1 MRITTAYILNDLN
14 DSQKK
19 AVMITEGPVLIIAGP
34 GTGKTLTIV
43 RRIAYLIHKGVNPEN
58 ILAVTFT
65 NRAAREMRERTDNLL
80 GEEAGRVFIGT
91 FHLLGLKIIKE
102 VFVNNFVIYSKEEQM
117 NLIKKLF
124 KDSDTR
130 KVLQEKGINSYEMIA
145 EKISRIKSCMEDVC
159 DESIKRIYEKYQTAL
174 TEHDALD
181 FDDLILKPIE
191 ILKQSEVS
199 EKYRDTFRYIMVDEY
214 QDINP
219 SQYKLLTLLSHRK
232 GNICAIG
239 DSDQAIYAFRGA
251 DVSNFLNFEKDFI
264 DAKRITLNENYRST
278 GMLLNTSQTLI
289 KNNHKRIDK
298 ELSPIRE
305 KGMPVNVISVPDEK
319 LEGEIIIKEI
329 EERMGGTSHYQLY
342 TGGFHK
348 GDSVHHAE
356 SYRFSD
362 FAVIYRTNAQSK
374 ALEDSFTASGIPY
387 QVIGN
392 KYLLRK
398 KELMNILA
406 FLKVIINPMDDFSH
420 HRVLAL
426 SKEILNKG
434 TIEKFRGLKNLLPIH
449 ELLKVVWEESGIKEY
464 CSEESY
470 VFIEELLTPYRHM
483 DSKEALDTFMNEISL
498 FTPVDV
504 FNSGADAVTLMTLH
518 MAKGLEF
525 KVVFIAGVEEGL
537 IPYRIKKDDIDI
549 EEERRL
555 FYVGITRAM
564 DELFLIYTRNRF
576 LYGQRLTQ
584 SPSPFLSEIPE
595 EFIRYIVIP
604 DRTKKPKDPQ
614 IGLF

>member
-1 MRITTAYILNDLN
+1 MQLTESLILNDLN

-19 AVMITEGPVLIIAGP
+19 SVMTTEGPVLIIAGP

-43 RRIAYLIHKGVNPEN
+43 RRIAYLIHKGINPEN

-65 NRAAREMRERTDNLL
+65 NRAAREMRERTEYLL
-80 GEEAGRVFIGT
+80 GKDADKLFIGT

-102 VFVNNFVIYSKEEQM
+102 AYLHSFVIFNREEQM
-117 NLIKKLF
+117 HLIRKLF

-130 KVLQEKGINSYEMIA
+130 KDLQGRQRNPYELIA
-145 EKISRIKSCMEDVC
+145 EKISKIKSCEEDVD
-159 DESIKRIYEKYQTAL
+159 DEIKTIYEEYQAAL

-191 ILKQSEVS
+191 ILRKSEML

-219 SQYKLLTLLSHRK
+219 AQYTLLKLLSHRK

-251 DVSNFLNFEKDFI
+251 DISNFLNFENDFKD
-264 DAKRITLNENYRST
+264 AERITLTEHYRST
-278 GMLLNTSQTLI
+278 GILLNASQNLI
-289 KNNHKRIDK
+289 KNNWKRIDK
-298 ELSPIRE
+298 ELKPIRE
-305 KGMPVNVISVPDEK
+305 IGMHVNVISVPDEK

-342 TGGFHK
+342 KGGFYK
-348 GDSVHHAE
+348 GDSVSLVK

-362 FAVIYRTNAQSK
+362 FAVIYRTNAQAK
-374 ALEDSFTASGIPY
+374 ALEDAFTASGIPY

-392 KYLLRK
+392 KYLLRR
-398 KELMNILA
+398 KEFMNILA
-406 FLKVIINPMDDFSH
+406 FLKVIIIPMDDFSH
-420 HRVLAL
+420 HRVLSL
-426 SKEILNKG
+426 SKEILNKA
-434 TIEKFRGLKNLLPIH
+434 TIEKFRGLKNTLPIH

-464 CSEESY
+464 CSEESF
-470 VFIEELLTPYRHM
+470 VFLEELLTPYRHM
-483 DSKEALDTFMNEISL
+483 GSKEALDTFMNEISL

-537 IPYRIKKDDIDI
+537 IPYTIKKGDVDI

-555 FYVGITRAM
+555 FYVGMTRAM
-564 DELFLIYTRNRF
+564 DELFLIYARNRF
-576 LYGQRLTQ
+576 LYGQRLAQ
-584 SPSPFLSEIPE
+584 LPSPFLREIPKE
-595 EFIRYIVIP
+595 LIRYIVIP
-604 DRTKKPKDPQ
+604 DRAKKPKDPQ